1 MRRPG
6 STVALLVLVF
16 MSFSLAHPAADLPET
31 TYDESQGLFYQ
42 ASSLISSLVP
52 QAATSTA
59 GVISAT
65 ELVTLPIPPQIVVW
79 SVQIGRLPQVPD
91 VLPLLCLLLC

>member
-1 MRRPG
+1 
-6 STVALLVLVF
+6 
-16 MSFSLAHPAADLPET
+16 
-31 TYDESQGLFYQ
+31 
-42 ASSLISSLVP
+42 VP

-91 VLPLLCLLLC
+91 VLALLCLLLC